1 MTDDSGDD
9 SYMSAYSYSPPRTAT
24 ALHEDDEDETIDV
37 LDVHHEPSN
46 TSVAEALLQDH
57 DITRD
62 FGKGGHSPLLMA
74 RHRSL
79 SNVTNSTARGEHDD
93 EATPRPSAIVGASV
107 PTETASPTVSDYS
120 TQSSNTT
127 RLTSVAGSTEC

>member
-1 MTDDSGDD
+1 
-9 SYMSAYSYSPPRTAT
+9 MSAYSYSPPRTET
-24 ALHEDDEDETIDV
+24 ALHGDDDDDEPLDVIDV
-37 LDVHHEPSN
+37 TVRHEPSN

-62 FGKGGHSPLLMA
+62 FGKGAHSPLLMA
-74 RHRSL
+74 RQRSL
-79 SNVTNSTARGEHDD
+79 SNVTNSTARGSYDQ
-93 EATPRPSAIVGASV
+93 EAPPKSAAIAAVSA

-127 RLTSVAGSTEC
+127 RFTSVAGSTEC